1 MANMCYF
8 NLKVIGDLKNLQ
20 KFEEILTADYDY
32 DNPIACESE
41 HLFRIYDP
49 KKIKLGNDYDI
60 YAGECAWSAFSCM
73 LDKSSRSNY
82 ACLKRNYPEKF
93 KVTTIDEVSKKLNL
107 KIEVFS
113 EETDFTEHIIVDNGD
128 IVLNEEK
135 DFEERYIEETDS
147 YIKIGGHEW
156 EFTI

>member
-1 MANMCYF
+1 M
-8 NLKVIGDLKNLQ
+8 
-20 KFEEILTADYDY
+20 
-32 DNPIACESE
+32 
-41 HLFRIYDP
+41 LFR
-49 KKIKLGNDYDI
+49 
-60 YAGECAWSAFSCM
+60 S
-73 LDKSSRSNY
+73 
-82 ACLKRNYPEKF
+82 
-93 KVTTIDEVSKKLNL
+93 TIDEVSKKLNL

-128 IVLNEEK
+128 IILNEEK